1 MEALILCG
9 GFARRLEPIGEFIP
23 KALLTLNGVPLIEY
37 ILKGLE
43 KRKDISRIVISTNK
57 KFANQF
63 EYWLKLRQEAG
74 LSKRVTLVIEPST
87 SNENKFGAV
96 RGIAYDIKKARINN
110 DLLIIAGDNFYTF
123 NISELVKRMKKKDA
137 PSIVAFDIKSKEKA
151 KRFGVLVADKSGTIV
166 EFEEKPERPKASL
179 VSTGIYFIPK
189 SRLKR
194 FGEYIKQ
201 ANNADDIGNFVSW
214 LKDKEQ
220 VDAVIPSS
228 GEWFDIGTIDGYRKI
243 FMKHNNHKG

>member
-23 KALLTLNGVPLIEY
+23 KALLTLNGVPLLEY

-74 LSKRVTLVIEPST
+74 LRKRVTLVIEPST

-137 PSIVAFDIKSKEKA
+137 PSIVAFDIKSK
-151 KRFGVLVADKSGTIV
+151 T
-166 EFEEKPERPKASL
+166 SL

-189 SRLKR
+189 SRLQR

-220 VDAVIPSS
+220 VDAVGSRS